1 MDNMCERK
9 KERCGKA
16 PTSYY
21 MHDANLVFTQL
32 DIKEGENF
40 LDLGCGAGDYSIKA
54 SEIVGESGNVYAVDK
69 SAAIFENSNL
79 INRKNIKTIIADISQ
94 SIPVDDKKIDIC
106 LLSTVLHAMDLN
118 KCKDKLFSEIKR
130 ILKPNGR
137 LAIIECKKEISNF
150 GPPFHMRISAL
161 EIDEMLKQYDFVK
174 VSAIE
179 LGINYMIQFVL

>member
-1 MDNMCERK
+1 
-9 KERCGKA
+9 
-16 PTSYY
+16 
-21 MHDANLVFTQL
+21 
-32 DIKEGENF
+32 
-40 LDLGCGAGDYSIKA
+40 
-54 SEIVGESGNVYAVDK
+54 
-69 SAAIFENSNL
+69 
-79 INRKNIKTIIADISQ
+79 
-94 SIPVDDKKIDIC
+94 
-106 LLSTVLHAMDLN
+106 MDLN